1 MGVLTKL
8 KENRSIATFVNL
20 WPYLKPEGRWMV
32 LVILATICLTAV
44 EILFPILI
52 GKYIDMLLVQ
62 ARGEPM
68 PTNGFDGQT
77 ILMLL
82 AGAAVLRGFFIFV
95 QRAIAGRVGQKV
107 AARMRDALWA
117 HLQKLPIEYTR
128 RRGPGKL
135 LVRFISDARA
145 VQRLVSRGVVQLAQD
160 VLVITG
166 VMAVLIYLDLLMGLI
181 ALGLVPVVGTVFWLV
196 NPKIQSTSKDMRRRR
211 SRLSKHLNDR
221 VTGLEVIKSFGQ
233 SGSEAR
239 EVRRMN
245 RNVVKYGVKREMAGG
260 ILLGVSAGAVALV
273 IVVVIAF
280 ASVEI
285 LGGRLTA
292 GELLIFYALIG
303 MLAPVFQRITVVDRT
318 LQEAQISVQRFTE
331 TLDQPTERTGRDL
344 PKLEITEGVVSME
357 NLAFEYPD
365 GTLALE
371 DVTLSA
377 RRGELTVLTG
387 PNGAGKS
394 TLMEILANFKE
405 PTGGIVTI
413 DGLDVAEV
421 SVNSLRRAV
430 YLVPC
435 DAPLFDGTIRENVAY
450 GLTEEIPDETLEWA
464 ADFSGLD
471 EVVASLPEGWDTRVR
486 SGRRDLSEGER
497 QKVALARVL
506 AAEPS
511 VILLDQAASA
521 MDEASLQD
529 ISDKLHTLSREVTV
543 IVATLRLP
551 AVLSADRVYAMNGTA
566 VEVSADK
573 LREVYEDEGV
583 FGVTREIEAATGPR
597 RRQPVRT
604 NASGSASGSENN
616 DYEDEDDDE

>member
-1 MGVLTKL
+1 MSVATKI
-8 KENRSIATFVNL
+8 KDNSSVATFVNL
-20 WPYLKPEGRWMV
+20 WPYLKPEGRWML
-32 LVILATICLTAV
+32 LVVAATLGLTAV

-68 PTNGFDGQT
+68 PTNGLDGGT
-77 ILMLL
+77 ILWLL
-82 AGAAVLRGFFIFV
+82 AGAAVLRGIFIFV

-107 AARMRDALWA
+107 SARMRDALWI
-117 HLQKLPIEYTR
+117 HLQKLPVEYAR

-160 VLVITG
+160 VLVLAG
-166 VMAVLIYLDLLMGLI
+166 VMAVLIYLDALMGLI
-181 ALGLVPVVGTVFWLV
+181 ALSLIPVIGLVFWLI

-221 VTGLEVIKSFGQ
+221 VGGLEVIKSFGQ
-233 SGSEAR
+233 ARSEAK

-260 ILLGVSAGAVALV
+260 MLLGVSAGAVALV
-273 IVVVIAF
+273 TVAVIAF

-292 GELLIFYALIG
+292 GELLVFYALLG

-331 TLDQPTERTGRDL
+331 TLDQPTEPTGTHL
-344 PKLEITEGVVSME
+344 PKLEVTEGTVCVE
-357 NLAFEYPD
+357 DLFFRYPD
-365 GTLALE
+365 GTPALE
-371 DVTLSA
+371 DVNFVA
-377 RRGELTVLTG
+377 RRGGLTVITG

-394 TLMEILANFKE
+394 TLMEILARFRE
-405 PTGGIVTI
+405 PTAGRVTI
-413 DGLDVAEV
+413 DGRDMAEV
-421 SVNSLRRAV
+421 SVNALRRAV

-435 DAPLFDGTIRENVAY
+435 DAPLFDGTVRENVAY
-450 GLTEEIPDETLEWA
+450 GSGGEIVEETFERA
-464 ADFSGLD
+464 AELSGLG
-471 EVVASLPEGWDTRVR
+471 EVVASLHDGWETRVR
-486 SGRRDLSEGER
+486 AGRRDLSEGER
-497 QKVALARVL
+497 QKVALARAL
-506 AAEPS
+506 AAGPA

-521 MDEASLQD
+521 MDETSLQE
-529 ISDKLHTLSREVTV
+529 ISEKLRELSREVTV

-551 AVLSADRVYAMNGTA
+551 AILAADSIYAMNGTA
-566 VEVSADK
+566 VEIDANE
-573 LREVYEDEGV
+573 LRRLYDAEGV
-583 FGVTREIEAATGPR
+583 FGVTNKLRKAAGIR
-597 RRQPVRT
+597 RPPVR
-604 NASGSASGSENN
+604 SGVARTGTRL
-616 DYEDEDDDE
+616 YEDEDEDDED